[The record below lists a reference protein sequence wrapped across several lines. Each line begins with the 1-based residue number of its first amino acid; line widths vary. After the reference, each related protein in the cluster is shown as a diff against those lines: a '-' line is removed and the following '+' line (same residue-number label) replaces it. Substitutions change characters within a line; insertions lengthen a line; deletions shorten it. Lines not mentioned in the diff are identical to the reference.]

1 VQKKSIFS
9 VTLAML
15 VGVIGA
21 VMSASAADGPVTW
34 SVVGPESRWID
45 VATSQ
50 DGAIVY
56 VASVLGLQNNRTI
69 FKSADGG
76 STWANTQAPAL
87 DWAAVDASPDGRVVT
102 AVGKTPQIQPASLV
116 TPDGNN
122 TIRSTDGGAT
132 WSVLETVTA
141 TITATDLETVSTTIT
156 ATDLVASD
164 DGQIIIVAYDDGSVR
179 YSSNG
184 GVTFSSVSI
193 NSDPGVSQMVQ
204 LAMSATGSVVYATIQ
219 ANFVYRSL
227 DQGAT
232 WARIDALGTTNWEY
246 WNSVSGS
253 DDGQIVVV
261 SASAFGTD
269 PGVFKISRD
278 FGATWT
284 SITTVSATF
293 TDGQSTYV
301 AMSHDGRVMVAGSYD
316 SVPQASI
323 DYGVTWFAYDGPDGL
338 NNTKNQAVLSAAVS
352 SDGTRMYLSCEF
364 AASGDIP
371 ILRGVVDL
379 PVLQTPTTTTAT
391 ASPTT
396 LPSIVTTVK
405 KTTKADVLPATG
417 DSSSQ
422 MLLLLASMF
431 VIVGV
436 GIRLRRTTRP

>member
-1 VQKKSIFS
+1 MQKKSIFS

-34 SVVGPESRWID
+34 SVVGPQSRWID

-56 VASVLGLQNNRTI
+56 GASVLGEQNNRTI

-87 DWAAVDASPDGRVVT
+87 DWAAVDASPDGQVVT
-102 AVGKTPQIQPASLV
+102 AVGKTPQIQPTSLV

-132 WSVLETVTA
+132 WSV
-141 TITATDLETVSTTIT
+141 LETVSTTIT

-179 YSSNG
+179 HSNNG
-184 GVTFSSVSI
+184 GVSFSSVSI

-204 LAMSATGSVVYATIQ
+204 LAMSATGSVVYAAIQ

-227 DQGAT
+227 DQGTT

-246 WNSVSGS
+246 WNSVSVS

-284 SITTVSATF
+284 SITAVSATF
-293 TDGQSTYV
+293 VEGQSTYV

-323 DYGVTWFAYDGPDGL
+323 DYGVTWFAYDGPDGV